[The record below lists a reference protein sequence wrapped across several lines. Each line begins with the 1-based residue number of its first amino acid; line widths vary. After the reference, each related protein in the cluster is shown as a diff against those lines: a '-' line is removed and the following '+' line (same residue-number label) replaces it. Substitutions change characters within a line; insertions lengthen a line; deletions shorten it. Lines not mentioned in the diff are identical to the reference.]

1 MKHMF
6 FTFLIFISSMAY
18 AQEAVQ
24 GSPFSNGIL
33 NPEFEGQLTALL
45 GEVIDIKTTSD
56 DKQLYLLNVG
66 IKGVKPIWIAP
77 MVRVASGEIAIG
89 SQLIFRGYIA
99 NTAKLNKDL
108 IDIIEVPTLL
118 LAIQID
124 RAR

>member
-1 MKHMF
+1 MKHLF
-6 FTFLIFISSMAY
+6 FTFLIFISSMTY

-33 NPEFEGQLTALL
+33 NPELEGQLTALL
-45 GEVIDIKTTSD
+45 GEVIDIKTTPD

-66 IKGVKPIWIAP
+66 LKGVKPIWITP

-89 SQLIFRGYIA
+89 KQLVFRGYIA
-99 NTAKLNKDL
+99 NTAELNRGL
-108 IDIIEVPTLL
+108 IDTIKVPTLL

-124 RAR
+124 SAR